1 MTDGRTHLRAAI
13 VLALGWT
20 ICGAAFAES
29 IAETQDSIDVSTAR
43 RELIDLEHGWIK
55 ASLAR
60 DRAWLE
66 SFIADEATV
75 THPTSGT
82 VKNKVREIAD
92 TVDPTQA
99 AEEMALSQVSVVV
112 FGSPPTVG
120 IVTGRSSET
129 GGGGHLTDRYR
140 AYQFTDTFMK
150 RGGKWQLIAS
160 HSSRV
165 AE

>member
-1 MTDGRTHLRAAI
+1 MTGERTYLRVAI
-13 VLALGWT
+13 GIALSCLV
-20 ICGAAFAES
+20 CGAAVVE
-29 IAETQDSIDVSTAR
+29 STAR
-43 RELIDLEHGWIK
+43 TQGSTDAATATRELIALEHDWIK

-60 DRAWLE
+60 DKAWLE

-92 TVDPTQA
+92 TIDPTQA
-99 AEEMALSQVSVVV
+99 AEQMSLSQLSAVV

-120 IVTGRSSET
+120 VVTGRASET

-140 AYQFTDTFMK
+140 NYQFTDTFIK

-165 AE
+165 AD